1 MGGRKSWSGRAAM
14 TSAAAIVGTPVDG
27 ASMLMPGRS
36 VIPTV
41 YVQWH
46 WQPAERQQSCFAPSG
61 VDRCR
66 GAGCPGQCSA
76 WLLFA

>member
-27 ASMLMPGRS
+27 AMLMPGRS

-66 GAGCPGQCSA
+66 GAGCPGQCSV